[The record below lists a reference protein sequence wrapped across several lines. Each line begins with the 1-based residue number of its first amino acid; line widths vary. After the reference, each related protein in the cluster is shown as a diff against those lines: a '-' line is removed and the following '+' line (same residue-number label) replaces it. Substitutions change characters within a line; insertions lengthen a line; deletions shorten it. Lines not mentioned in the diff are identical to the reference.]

1 MTDKEKLEK
10 LREFLT
16 DQKGAI
22 ADVMVQ
28 IADSGEG
35 DDIVPIE
42 KATKFMDYSLL
53 TLVIMR
59 CMEIIDDKDYKV
71 REMMKEIDE
80 MFASE
85 DDDE

>member
-1 MTDKEKLEK
+1 MTDKEKLER

-16 DQKGAI
+16 DQKDAI

-35 DDIVPIE
+35 DDIVPIAQ
-42 KATKFMDYSLL
+42 ATKFMDYNLL
-53 TLVIMR
+53 LLVIMH

-71 REMMKEIDE
+71 WEIVEKIDE
-80 MFASE
+80 LFAE
-85 DDDE
+85 DDE